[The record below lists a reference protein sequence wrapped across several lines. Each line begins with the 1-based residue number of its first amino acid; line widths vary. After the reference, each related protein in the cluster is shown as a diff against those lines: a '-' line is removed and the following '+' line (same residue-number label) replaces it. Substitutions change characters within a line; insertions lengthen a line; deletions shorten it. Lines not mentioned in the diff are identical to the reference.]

1 MSKGKEDI
9 SANFWKIVFCLTE
22 NDKLR
27 RELSLDAVWACT
39 NHQKVSDLSQL
50 ETCKSNSEIGSG
62 RQASGSEALSRE
74 QGKYKWTETV

>member
-9 SANFWKIVFCLTE
+9 FANFWKIVFCLTE

-62 RQASGSEALSRE
+62 RQDEWFRGFE
-74 QGKYKWTETV
+74 QRTGKV